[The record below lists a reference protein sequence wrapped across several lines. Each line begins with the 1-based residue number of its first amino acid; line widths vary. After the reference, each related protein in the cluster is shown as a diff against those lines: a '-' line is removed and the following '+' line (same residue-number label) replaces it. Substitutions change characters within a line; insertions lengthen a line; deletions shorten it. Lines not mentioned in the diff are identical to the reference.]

1 MDIRL
6 KIYNTGKKA
15 LNQYKI
21 YNREKLWRSLVK
33 QKIEGDKLSKGQKES
48 LALFYKSYY
57 PEITPLFHEWYF
69 EK

>member
-33 QKIEGDKLSKGQKES
+33 QKIEGDKLSKG
-48 LALFYKSYY
+48 
-57 PEITPLFHEWYF
+57 
-69 EK
+69 